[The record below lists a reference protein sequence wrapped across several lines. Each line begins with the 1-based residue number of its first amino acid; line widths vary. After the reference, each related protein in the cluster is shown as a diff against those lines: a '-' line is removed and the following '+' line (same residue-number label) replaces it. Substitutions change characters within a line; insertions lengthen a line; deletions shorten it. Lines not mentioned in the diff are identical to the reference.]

1 MCARR
6 CLERFHPVSSIRRS
20 ARPFSS
26 TESKVSHFRLN
37 WAGQCGGS
45 DNAQKEMP
53 ERSPFRHAPFLGY
66 SLFRFEQPRGLLRV
80 AAQVFR
86 HAAAIAGL
94 PVCAGR
100 AGMAERRSEH
110 ETHLGLMRMLS
121 TPWETTRQASSK
133 PTSNTGTAGF
143 SSITHGR
150 ICPCQF
156 TAKLHRPAWQLMS
169 SARGSASSFTA
180 RLLLK
185 RLCALPHGRRHVG
198 IDIHRRAT
206 LAGDFRDPCDVL
218 AVLPRHARADAH
230 VNSPLAQQADAA
242 HRPVKAVRRMAQARI
257 GRAIRLSFAYSVRKP
272 G

>member
-1 MCARR
+1 MWRLGQCAKGNAGTISVPARAIFGVFTFPFRAAARSPPRSGTGIPARR
-6 CLERFHPVSSIRRS
+6 RNPQYAL
-20 ARPFSS
+20 
-26 TESKVSHFRLN
+26 
-37 WAGQCGGS
+37 
-45 DNAQKEMP
+45 
-53 ERSPFRHAPFLGY
+53 
-66 SLFRFEQPRGLLRV
+66 
-80 AAQVFR
+80 AAQVWQS
-86 HAAAIAGL
+86 G
-94 PVCAGR
+94 
-100 AGMAERRSEH
+100 RSEH
-110 ETHLGLMRMLS
+110 EAHLGLMRMLS

-169 SARGSASSFTA
+169 SARGSASSFMA

-185 RLCALPHGRRHVG
+185 RLCAFPHGRRHIG

-206 LAGDFRDPCDVL
+206 LAGDFHDPCDVR